1 MAASCYG
8 FWASVEGSQK
18 PELLPRF
25 AVWPVSIA
33 GWGWGRIAGR
43 AHRPT
48 NSTLPAGRPLLA
60 TTKHFLTY
68 EYSLRV
74 RPQVNHGRIGKARQ
88 GKARQGKARQ
98 GKARQGKARQGKAR
112 QGKAKTDR
120 DARQH
125 LDRGKKKR
133 QRPTQSA
140 KDTAAI
146 ATKNRFARRTLHRR
160 RTLNGLL
167 FAFSPSLLS
176 LRLLPL
182 LCDPWTAPSGIQK
195 RIIHHMRYD
204 SDVLV
209 PSWPSSHSSRGR
221 GFMERVAW
229 WLEYV
234 CILAAAAVDTSHADP
249 SAGADRRG
257 SDASFSCARLG
268 QGPLGP

>member
-1 MAASCYG
+1 M
-8 FWASVEGSQK
+8 
-18 PELLPRF
+18 
-25 AVWPVSIA
+25 
-33 GWGWGRIAGR
+33 
-43 AHRPT
+43 
-48 NSTLPAGRPLLA
+48 
-60 TTKHFLTY
+60 
-68 EYSLRV
+68 
-74 RPQVNHGRIGKARQ
+74 NHGRI
-88 GKARQGKARQ
+88 
-98 GKARQGKARQGKAR
+98 GKAR

-160 RTLNGLL
+160 RTLNGL
-167 FAFSPSLLS
+167 FVAFSPSLLS